1 MKRGKAFFLK
11 KLYKLRHGR
20 GWSHNAQLWPYTR
33 IWRDAAGVICRFRV
47 SGAEVALTP
56 YRQMFPGGVV
66 PGHIILSGP
75 SIRQIDYSQLGLGS
89 VMGVNGAIRLRERYP
104 EVVFSH
110 YCIIDEHFVES
121 RRDIVAE
128 VLRSN
133 LGLFVTP
140 TVLFAILRNFSL
152 PEIRCRVCVIEKVT
166 EKALLPEPSLL
177 ELKRHQS
184 PLVHVLDSPQKLGF
198 SLDPEHGL
206 FDADTVAYA
215 ALQLLAATGVRSIY
229 FHGLDL
235 SAPGPRFYESADDV
249 CASRLSKNYQ
259 RYIEPSFRYASALCR
274 EKGIQIY
281 NLSMTSVLPDAIIP
295 KVNWRT
301 LVEAPAGSAVYGD
314 VDEPGACASLQQAY
328 AASASCLSTSLA

>member
-1 MKRGKAFFLK
+1 MKRNKAFFLK
-11 KLYKLRHGR
+11 KLYKLGHGR
-20 GWSHNAQLWPYTR
+20 GWSHNAQLWPYTK

-56 YRQMFPGGVV
+56 YRRMFPGGVV

-75 SIRQIDYSQLGLGS
+75 SIRQIDYSQLALGG

-104 EVVFSH
+104 EVEFSH

-121 RRDIVAE
+121 RHGIVAE

-140 TVLFAILRNFSL
+140 TVLFAILRDFPL
-152 PEIRCRVCVIEKVT
+152 AEIRCRVCVIEKVT
-166 EKALLPEPSLL
+166 EKALLPEPSLR
-177 ELKRHQS
+177 ELKLHQS
-184 PLVHVLDSPQKLGF
+184 SLVHVLDSPHKLGF

-235 SAPGPRFYESADDV
+235 SAPGPRFYESANDV
-249 CASRLSKNYQ
+249 CASRLSKHYH
-259 RYIEPSFRYASALCR
+259 RYIEPSFRCASALCR
-274 EKGIQIY
+274 EKGIQVY

-301 LVEAPAGSAVYGD
+301 LAKASPCPVASDSVDGARAG
-314 VDEPGACASLQQAY
+314 LQRAY

>member
-1 MKRGKAFFLK
+1 M
-11 KLYKLRHGR
+11 
-20 GWSHNAQLWPYTR
+20 
-33 IWRDAAGVICRFRV
+33 ICRFRV